1 MFSKIL
7 ACFVKKMEE
16 TQETLKDWIGQ
27 YFMEVVSHG
36 EH

>member
-7 ACFVKKMEE
+7 ACFVNKMEK
-16 TQETLKDWIGQ
+16 TKETLKDRIGQ